1 MNADRIMARKA
12 VVSRRARK
20 EGGAAL
26 VEFALI
32 AMLFFSL
39 LLGIMEFGRLLFAW
53 NSAAEATRWGARLAV
68 VCNLNEGSIKD
79 RMRDIMPQLLNG
91 NIVITYDNPPNA
103 PNTCDKSNCKSVTV
117 GITNFSITP
126 IIPIMNVTVP
136 IPPFYTS
143 LPRESMESVNGAGEA
158 NPVCA

>member
-1 MNADRIMARKA
+1 MNTDRIMTKRQ
-12 VVSRRARK
+12 VLLRRPQK
-20 EGGAAL
+20 ESGAAL

-32 AMLFFSL
+32 SMLFFSL
-39 LLGIMEFGRLLFAW
+39 LLGIMEFGRLLFTW

-68 VCNLNEGSIKD
+68 VCDLSDGTIKD
-79 RMRDIMPQLLNG
+79 RMRLVMPQLGDG

-103 PNTCDKSNCKSVTV
+103 PNSCDKSNCKSVTV
-117 GITNFSITP
+117 SVTGVSVTT

-136 IPPFYTS
+136 IPPFSTS
-143 LPRESMESVNGAGEA
+143 LPRESMESMNGAGET

>member
-1 MNADRIMARKA
+1 MTKRQVLLCRPQ
-12 VVSRRARK
+12 K
-20 EGGAAL
+20 EAGAAL

-32 AMLFFSL
+32 SLLFFSL
-39 LLGIMEFGRLLFAW
+39 LLGIMEFGRLLFTW

-68 VCNLNEGSIKD
+68 VCDLSDGTIKD
-79 RMRDIMPQLLNG
+79 RMRLVMPQLLDG

-117 GITNFSITP
+117 GVTGVSVTT

-136 IPPFYTS
+136 VPPFSTS
-143 LPRESMESVNGAGEA
+143 LPRESMESMNGAGET
-158 NPVCA
+158 NPVCM